1 MTQTPMVVKRQIL
14 LLAGIVVA
22 IMVCL
27 CTSLLEAGI

>member
-1 MTQTPMVVKRQIL
+1 MVVKRQIL

-22 IMVCL
+22 IMVAIMVCL